1 MQHTQE
7 RVIDNVKYTTTQF
20 PATKGIKMMHRL
32 GKFISN
38 PIAKL
43 AGMVK
48 PGSKALDSEVSA
60 EVLGQAVQA
69 FFESCDEATLELTVK
84 ELLTSTTRDGRPIV
98 FDSDFCGQMGHLFKV
113 LAFIL
118 EVNFKDFFSG
128 IAALRKS

>member
-7 RVIDNVKYTTTQF
+7 KIIDNVKYTTTQF

-60 EVLGQAVQA
+60 EVLGAAVQA
-69 FFESCDEATLELTVK
+69 FFDSCDEGTFELTVK
-84 ELLTSTTRDGRPIV
+84 ELLTSTTRDGKPIV
-98 FDSDFCGQMGHLFKV
+98 FDVDFCGQMGHLMKV
-113 LAFIL
+113 LAFVL

-128 IAALRKS
+128 IAALKRP

>member
-7 RVIDNVKYTTTQF
+7 KIIDNVKYTTTQF

-43 AGMVK
+43 SGMIK
-48 PGSKALDSEVSA
+48 PGSKGIDSDVST
-60 EVLGQAVQA
+60 EVLGDAVQA
-69 FFESCDEATLELTVK
+69 FFESCDENTFELTVK
-84 ELLTSTTRDGRPIV
+84 ELLTSTTRDGKPIV
-98 FDSDFCGQMGHLFKV
+98 FDVDFCGQMGHLFKV
-113 LAFIL
+113 LAFVL